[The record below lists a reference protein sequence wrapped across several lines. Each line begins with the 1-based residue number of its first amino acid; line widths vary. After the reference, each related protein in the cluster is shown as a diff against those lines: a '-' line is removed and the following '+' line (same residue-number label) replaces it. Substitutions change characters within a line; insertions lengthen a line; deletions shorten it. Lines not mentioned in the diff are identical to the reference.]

1 MPKQRIIIMKK
12 KYPVLFVDDE
22 QNILIS
28 YKRNLRKYF
37 QVETAGSGPEALEL
51 MKSKGPFAVIVSDM
65 QMPVMNG
72 AQFLE
77 KARAID
83 KDSVRMVLTGFA
95 NIESAISAVN
105 NGFIFRFLTKPCP
118 PETLI
123 AAIEEGIR
131 QYQLIH
137 AERELLEDT
146 LQNAIEVLTAILGMV
161 NPQAFGRASRIKQYV
176 HQIAEMLKL
185 RDIWQLD
192 MAAMLSQIGFVTLP
206 PHILDKIY
214 NGEMLTEKERIMLG
228 EHPGIG
234 ASLIE
239 KIPRMDII
247 AAIIR
252 DQNKD
257 YKEHTAPSALSAR
270 EKFISLGAQ
279 ILKVVLAF
287 DGFIYRGMGKS
298 AAISMLQR
306 DQNVYNKQIVALL
319 SDLQVLEKERIK
331 KSLSIDK
338 LIPGV
343 ITEFPI
349 ISSKGKMLVNKD
361 IQLTEPLIQRLKAY
375 DRSVGIRQPL
385 KVLL

>member
-1 MPKQRIIIMKK
+1 MPKQRIMIMKK

-95 NIESAISAVN
+95 NIENAISAVN

-257 YKEHTAPSALSAR
+257 YKKHTAPSALSAR

>member
-1 MPKQRIIIMKK
+1 MTK

-65 QMPVMNG
+65 QMPVMDG
-72 AQFLE
+72 ARFLE

-83 KDSVRMVLTGFA
+83 KDSVRMILTGFA
-95 NIESAISAVN
+95 NIENAISAVN

-118 PETLI
+118 PESLI

-146 LQNAIEVLTAILGMV
+146 LQNSIGVLTAILGMV
-161 NPQAFGRASRIKQYV
+161 NPQAFGRANRIKQYV
-176 HQIAEMLKL
+176 HQIAERLKL
-185 RDIWQLD
+185 KDIWQLD

-214 NGEMLTEKERIMLG
+214 NGEILTEKEQIMLE

-234 ASLIE
+234 GSLIE

-252 DQNKD
+252 DQNK
-257 YKEHTAPSALSAR
+257 KFSEHEAPAALTPR
-270 EKFISLGAQ
+270 KKFISLGAQ

-287 DGFIYRGMGKS
+287 DGYIYRGMSKA
-298 AAISMLQR
+298 AAISMLER
-306 DQNVYNKQIVALL
+306 DQNSYNRQIVSLL
-319 SDLQVLEKERIK
+319 SDLQVLEKERIR
-331 KSLSIDK
+331 KSLPLDK
-338 LIPGV
+338 LVSGV

-349 ISSKGKMLVNKD
+349 ISAKGKMLVNKD

-375 DRSVGIRQPL
+375 DRSVGIRQPI
-385 KVLL
+385 KVLM

>member
-1 MPKQRIIIMKK
+1 MKK

-22 QNILIS
+22 HNILIS

-37 QVETAGSGPEALEL
+37 QVETAGSGPEALEM

-83 KDSVRMVLTGFA
+83 SDAVRMVLTGFA
-95 NIESAISAVN
+95 NIENAISAVN

-146 LQNAIEVLTAILGMV
+146 LQNSIEVLTAILGMV
-161 NPQAFGRASRIKQYV
+161 NPQAFGRAHRIKQYV
-176 HQIAEMLKL
+176 HQIAEKLKL
-185 RDIWQLD
+185 KDIWQLD

-214 NGEMLTEKERIMLG
+214 NGEMLTEKERIMLD

-234 ASLIE
+234 GSLIE

-252 DQNKD
+252 DQNKN
-257 YKEHTAPSALSAR
+257 YKEHAAPSALSPR
-270 EKFISLGAQ
+270 QKFISLGAQ

-306 DQNVYNKQIVALL
+306 DQNAYNKQIVSLL
-319 SDLQVLEKERIK
+319 SDLRVLEKERIK
-331 KSLSIDK
+331 KSLPIDK

-385 KVLL
+385 KVLI